1 MEEKITSGRLVIK
14 GGKPLIGEVEISGAK
29 NSALKLLAA
38 VLLTAEPVEIE
49 NIPQLQDVT
58 VMMELLCELG
68 VSITFCD
75 QGVIRLEASK
85 IECLTVPYDL
95 VKAMR
100 ASIVVLGPLLTR
112 FQDVKVALPGG
123 CNIGPRPID
132 IHLAGLK
139 AMGAEIDVQEGFVH
153 AYVKNRLKG
162 AKIAM
167 RMVSVTATENLM
179 MAATLAE
186 GVTVLKNAA
195 REPEVV
201 DLANFLNQMGAKII
215 GAGTSKITITGV
227 ESLHGTRYK
236 VMSDRIEAGTYLVAA
251 VMTKGNIKLR
261 NISPECMKA
270 TLIKLKKT
278 GAKIETT
285 PDSISLDMQGKE
297 PKAVDIETA
306 PYPGF
311 ATDMQAQF
319 VALNTIANGI
329 SKVTETIFENRFMH
343 VPELVRLGAN
353 IQITGRS
360 ITCQGVKKLSGA
372 PVLASDLRASAC
384 LVLAGLVAEGE
395 TQMEGVGHMDRG
407 YSNLEEKLRLLGAE
421 IRRVTV

>member
-1 MEEKITSGRLVIK
+1 MEEKNMSGRLVIC
-14 GGKPLIGEVEISGAK
+14 GGKPLMGEVEVSGAK

-38 VLLTAEPVEIE
+38 VLLTPEPVELS
-49 NIPQLQDVT
+49 NIPHLQDVT

-68 VSITFCD
+68 VLITFCD
-75 QGVIRLEASK
+75 QGVIRLEASNITK
-85 IECLTVPYDL
+85 LTVPYDL

-112 FQDVKVALPGG
+112 FKDVKVSLPGG

-132 IHLAGLK
+132 VHLAGLK
-139 AMGAEIDVQEGFVH
+139 AMGADIEVEEGFVH
-153 AYVKNRLKG
+153 ARVSGKLKG
-162 AKIAM
+162 AKVTM
-167 RMVSVTATENLM
+167 RLVSVTATENLM

-201 DLANFLNQMGAKII
+201 DLANFLNQMGANII

-227 ESLHGTRYK
+227 ESLQGARYK

-251 VMTKGNIKLR
+251 AMTKGNIKVR

-270 TLIKLKKT
+270 TLVKLKKA

-285 PDSISLDMQGKE
+285 PDSIVLDMQGKE
-297 PKAVDIETA
+297 PKAVDVETA

-319 VALNTIANGI
+319 VALNSVANGV

-343 VPELVRLGAN
+343 VPELVRLGAD

-360 ITCQGVKKLSGA
+360 LHCHGVKKLSGA

-395 TQMEGVGHMDRG
+395 TSMDGVSHMDRG
-407 YSNLEEKLRLLGAE
+407 YCNLEEKLRRLGAR
-421 IRRVTV
+421 IQRVVS